1 MERKLFMG
9 SSNLMDNFYD
19 ELKKSSKIIENS
31 VIVIGQSGEI
41 LRENLE
47 NKPYN
52 HGILTN
58 YFAMK
63 LGCDYLEDDNPFL
76 SGVNLSDQGYVVM
89 QIDVDQFCDCGLCL
103 CFFPSS
109 VSNFQILSVI
119 EIVESLENVCYQ
131 YLGNLGDDYLPSQ
144 EFLLYVN
151 SLKEKICRRSRFKD
165 KTDI

>member
-1 MERKLFMG
+1 MKRKLFM
-9 SSNLMDNFYD
+9 SSSLMENFHKK
-19 ELKKSSKIIENS
+19 LNKSSTIIEDS
-31 VIVIGQSGEI
+31 VIVIKENGEVI
-41 LRENLE
+41 KETLGG
-47 NKPYN
+47 KPYN

-58 YFAMK
+58 YLAMK
-63 LGCDYLEDDNPFL
+63 LGCDYLEDNSPYF
-76 SGVNLSDQGYVVM
+76 SGINLSNQGYVVM

-151 SLKEKICRRSRFKD
+151 SLKEKIYRRSRFKD